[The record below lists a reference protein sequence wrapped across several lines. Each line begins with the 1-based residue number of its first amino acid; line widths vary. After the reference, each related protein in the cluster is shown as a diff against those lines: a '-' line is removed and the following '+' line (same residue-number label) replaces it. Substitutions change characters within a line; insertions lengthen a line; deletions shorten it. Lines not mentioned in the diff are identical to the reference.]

1 MSHYSKHCAEC
12 GKHFLIS
19 GTCADYLYKRGRF
32 YYCSYTCWNAAERKE
47 PSQPEQPHQLGGFS
61 TNPKVIS
68 CGHVSDSLSNEISYG
83 HVSHI
88 HYKKG
93 GE

>member
-47 PSQPEQPHQLGGFS
+47 PSQPEQPHQLG
-61 TNPKVIS
+61 
-68 CGHVSDSLSNEISYG
+68 HVSDSLSNEISYG